1 MFEANDKNTTT
12 NLHCTKQSGDMAA
25 APIIGDPDSQ
35 TDPYRYGS
43 LPFHTFF
50 EKDMRVSD

>member
-1 MFEANDKNTTT
+1 
-12 NLHCTKQSGDMAA
+12 MAA
-25 APIIGDPDSQ
+25 APMKVIQ